1 VVVCAL
7 LLAGALLVGCAE
19 QRRPRNAILIVL
31 DTLRADRLSAYGHER
46 PTTPVIDSLAERGV
60 LFEAAVSNASWTL
73 PAMVG
78 LLSGR
83 YPTES
88 VYDVRLRESLI
99 ERLRDADLQTAAFTG
114 GGLVGA
120 QFGMNLGFDFFHEQI
135 PLDLKAER
143 GTTAPHRQGDDEK
156 PLLKGIKLAFSK
168 AVEWIDENRDAPFF
182 VLIHTYEPHTPYR
195 RLIYTKGMERGG
207 LPATYEVELAAKVK
221 AKDSNLRY
229 SPAELA
235 YIRALYDGG
244 VNVSD
249 QYIGLLTKALER
261 LGIAD
266 ETLIVV
272 TADHGEDLGERV
284 IARPGNHG
292 HALWDSLVMVPL
304 VFFDPTRDVV
314 RRRVADQVRLIDT
327 LPTILDLL
335 GIESPP
341 VGEGRSLV
349 PMMEGEE
356 TGHRIAWS
364 AMDVALQSRE
374 RPQSALRSGT
384 HKLIVSAEA
393 GLAEPREIELY
404 DLVADPRE
412 ERNVA
417 GENPDH
423 VDRLMDVLESIELR
437 MELDGVPDFDPTRA
451 IRPAVAERLRELG
464 YLE

>member
-1 VVVCAL
+1 
-7 LLAGALLVGCAE
+7 
-19 QRRPRNAILIVL
+19 
-31 DTLRADRLSAYGHER
+31 
-46 PTTPVIDSLAERGV
+46 
-60 LFEAAVSNASWTL
+60 
-73 PAMVG
+73 
-78 LLSGR
+78 
-83 YPTES
+83 
-88 VYDVRLRESLI
+88 
-99 ERLRDADLQTAAFTG
+99 
-114 GGLVGA
+114 
-120 QFGMNLGFDFFHEQI
+120 
-135 PLDLKAER
+135 
-143 GTTAPHRQGDDEK
+143 
-156 PLLKGIKLAFSK
+156 
-168 AVEWIDENRDAPFF
+168 
-182 VLIHTYEPHTPYR
+182 
-195 RLIYTKGMERGG
+195 
-207 LPATYEVELAAKVK
+207 
-221 AKDSNLRY
+221 
-229 SPAELA
+229 
-235 YIRALYDGG
+235 
-244 VNVSD
+244 
-249 QYIGLLTKALER
+249 
-261 LGIAD
+261 
-266 ETLIVV
+266 
-272 TADHGEDLGERV
+272 
-284 IARPGNHG
+284 
-292 HALWDSLVMVPL
+292 MVPL

-335 GIESPP
+335 GIESSP

-364 AMDVALQSRE
+364 AMGVALQSRE